1 MSTERRDRERAT
13 SAPPA
18 TGWRFLGCKVS
29 RVEAAAAARAL
40 EAAGSPAFLLHGCA
54 VTDRAERD
62 GRRAIR
68 RLARE
73 HPGVP
78 LVVSGCLAERSGEA
92 LARLPEVALVVG
104 TGVTTPLADLLAAR
118 ESGLLPEKVVRRG
131 GSGAASLLDAD
142 PGRVAVSVDETGTR
156 AFLKV
161 QDGCARRC
169 AFCIVPALR
178 GGERSAAI
186 AEVEEAVRRLG
197 GDGVPEV
204 VLTGVHLAAFGSDRG
219 ESLLDLLE
227 RLERTP
233 PGCRVRLSSIEPMEA
248 GDALVDA
255 VATSRV
261 VVPHLHLPL
270 QSGSDAVLRRMRRGL
285 VAGRYVRLAE
295 RARRANPRLH
305 LATDLIAG
313 FPLETDAEHG
323 ETLAL
328 VDALPF
334 ASLHVFPFSVRSGTR
349 AAELHAA
356 SPLPASVVTRRAAE
370 LRALGAAKERAFRRA
385 AHGDRADA
393 VALRGGRLLTDHY
406 LEARWASGTVGRPP
420 GWRGIVGL
428 AAAGPAADLSARPL

>member
-13 SAPPA
+13 SARPA
-18 TGWRFLGCKVS
+18 GGWRFLGCKVS
-29 RVEAAAAARAL
+29 RVEAAAAARDL
-40 EAAGSPAFLLHGCA
+40 EAAGASAWLLHGCA

-118 ESGLLPEKVVRRG
+118 DSGLLPDKIVRRG
-131 GSGAASLLDAD
+131 SGVTSLLGAD

-169 AFCIVPALR
+169 AYCIVPALR
-178 GGERSAAI
+178 GAERSAAV
-186 AEVEEAVRRLG
+186 ADVEEAVRRLA

-204 VLTGVHLAAFGSDRG
+204 VLTGVHLAAFGTDRG
-219 ESLLDLLE
+219 ESLLVLLE
-227 RLERTP
+227 RLERKP
-233 PGCRVRLSSIEPMEA
+233 PGCRVRLSSLEPMEA
-248 GDALVDA
+248 GGALVDA

-285 VAGRYVRLAE
+285 VAGRFVRLVE

-313 FPLETDAEHG
+313 FPLETDAEHA

-349 AAELHAA
+349 AAELNAL
-356 SPLPASVVTRRAAE
+356 SPLPAAVVTRRAAE

-385 AHGDRADA
+385 ANGDRADA
-393 VALRGGRLLTDHY
+393 VALRDGRVLTDHY
-406 LEARWASGTVGRPP
+406 LEARWDSDTVGPPP

-428 AAAGPAADLSARPL
+428 AAAGPAAELSARPL